1 MDRRKKSPGNKG
13 NKRAEGNAIILVE
26 DSRTRLFV
34 IINEEKMDREE
45 RIESS

>member
-1 MDRRKKSPGNKG
+1 MAVVK
-13 NKRAEGNAIILVE
+13 

-34 IINEEKMDREE
+34 IINEEKMDRVE